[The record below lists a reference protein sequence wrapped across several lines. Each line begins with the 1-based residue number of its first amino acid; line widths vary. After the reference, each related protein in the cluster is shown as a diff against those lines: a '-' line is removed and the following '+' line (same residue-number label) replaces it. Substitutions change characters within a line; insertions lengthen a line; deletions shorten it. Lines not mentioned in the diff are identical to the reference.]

1 MQLLKVKNQQIQFDL
16 LRFLKGVKQ
25 INPILVLM
33 MILHLQKANDFSQ
46 QDAIAVVQVR
56 DTGFFLDIG
65 HFS

>member
-16 LRFLKGVKQ
+16 LRFLKGMKQ
-25 INPILVLM
+25 INPILVL